1 MKKISFILPV
11 FNEQENIKHIYKEIL
26 INFSKEKYEYEIIFV
41 DDGSTDKTLK
51 EIKSLIEKDH
61 NVKFLSFIKNYGH
74 QTALKAGYDNASG
87 DAIITMDSDLQ
98 HLQN

>member
-41 DDGSTDKTLK
+41 DDGR
-51 EIKSLIEKDH
+51 IKL
-61 NVKFLSFIKNYGH
+61 
-74 QTALKAGYDNASG
+74 
-87 DAIITMDSDLQ
+87 
-98 HLQN
+98 